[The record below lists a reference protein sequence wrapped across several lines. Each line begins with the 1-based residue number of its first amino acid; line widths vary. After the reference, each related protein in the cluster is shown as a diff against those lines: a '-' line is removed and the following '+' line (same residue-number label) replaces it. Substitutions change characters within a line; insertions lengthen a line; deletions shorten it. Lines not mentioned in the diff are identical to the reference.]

1 MPQRRAAARAT
12 LCSTLCA
19 LALGAFGFAA
29 PPAMAQG
36 AGAPASPAEG
46 GPRRFEVAVESGSLA
61 LRAGP
66 GASAEVLARLARGA
80 VLTNLGCA
88 QTEGRVWCDVQPM
101 RGGPRGYAAAE
112 FLRPARGPSGDV
124 PVGEDDSALRAGQGA
139 FDATGTIP
147 CAEAA
152 GQPMTACDFGV
163 APRGR
168 SELRRRRRRALRDT
182 RRRSLRRLSRQRP
195 IFGSRSSAPD
205 LQLPAF
211 SPAGRS
217 TAPSA
222 SAKRALAEPGRL
234 AVGWSGPGDHPAR

>member
-66 GASAEVLARLARGA
+66 GASADVLARLARGA

-163 APRGR
+163 ARGTGGDATVVVTR
-168 SELRRRRRRALRDT
+168 PSGATRA
-182 RRRSLRRLSRQRP
+182 
-195 IFGSRSSAPD
+195 IFFVHGEAVSADSSQAD
-205 LQLPAF
+205 GYGAF
-211 SPAGRS
+211 SARREADLSFVGVGDERYEIPDA
-217 TAPSA
+217 APF
-222 SAKRALAEPGRL
+222 G
-234 AVGWSGPGDHPAR
+234 G